1 MKDFVLSEIVRKN
14 LLKMKPYSCARDE
27 YGGSEG
33 IFLDANE
40 NPFGE
45 LNRYP
50 DPRQSALKRELSLL
64 NDFPESG
71 IFLGNGSDEV
81 IDLTLRIFCNPGKD
95 KILIFPPTYGMYKVC
110 ADVNDVEALELS
122 LDSAFQIDL
131 RAMEPLLRDETLK
144 VIFVCSP
151 NNPTGNLINR
161 EDIEYVLE
169 NFAGVVFVDEAYID
183 FAGSRSLIREIDR
196 YPNLIVS
203 RTFSKSRA
211 LASSRIGIAFARP
224 EITAYY
230 NKVKYPYNI
239 SLQNQTA
246 ALDALNDKE
255 TFEKRMALILDEKQ
269 KLLNKLPE
277 IPSVRKIYPS
287 DANFLL
293 IEFDDAAKIY
303 SELIAMKIIT
313 RIRSSVV
320 RNCIRITVGT
330 PEENAILLKSL
341 SVISAR

>member
-1 MKDFVLSEIVRKN
+1 MKEFVLSETVRKH
-14 LLKMKPYSCARDE
+14 LPKMKPYSCARDE

-50 DPRQSALKRELSLL
+50 DPRQSALKRELSRL

-81 IDLTLRIFCNPGKD
+81 IDLTLRIFCNPGRD

-110 ADVNDVEALELS
+110 ADINDVETLELW

-131 RAMEPLLRDETLK
+131 RAAEPLLSDETLK
-144 VIFVCSP
+144 AIFVCSP
-151 NNPTGNLINR
+151 NNPSGNLINR
-161 EDIEYVLE
+161 EDIVFLLE
-169 NFAGVVFVDEAYID
+169 NFAGIVFVDEAYID
-183 FAGSRSLIREIDR
+183 FAGSRSLIREIDK

-211 LASSRIGIAFARP
+211 LASSRIGMAFARP
-224 EITAYY
+224 ETMEYY

-239 SLQNQTA
+239 SLQNQQA
-246 ALDALNDKE
+246 ALDALNDTE
-255 TFEKRMALILDEKQ
+255 TFEQRMTLILDEKQ
-269 KLLNKLPE
+269 KLQNRLPE

-293 IEFDDAAKIY
+293 VEFDDAARIY
-303 SELIAMKIIT
+303 SELIAVKIIT
-313 RIRSSVV
+313 RIRSSLVN
-320 RNCIRITVGT
+320 NCIRITVGT
-330 PEENAILLKSL
+330 PEENATLLNAL
-341 SVISAR
+341 IVNC